1 MEEYIKKIIGTDLM
15 IESVKYIMVSNL
27 KNSVL
32 ENYTDDI
39 DQYYINCLVVGD
51 TDILINELNEKE
63 LKLLSDLQKLNISLI
78 KNHTPEQKRKQMLFD
93 YSQNFKIINNI

>member
-1 MEEYIKKIIGTDLM
+1 MEEYIKKLIGTDLM

-78 KNHTPEQKRKQMLFD
+78 KNQTPEQKRKQMLFE

>member
-32 ENYTDDI
+32 ENYTDGI

-78 KNHTPEQKRKQMLFD
+78 KNQTPEQKRKQMLFE